1 MLPAQIASYE
11 RRQETENARSRDEH
25 DDDDRYE
32 AWREGS
38 AMVLPPDGR
47 RRNTAALERNYPAV
61 VLPHVAETELVG
73 PARLEP
79 ADPVAAHVAAN
90 VDPPEARR
98 RKTVSG
104 RRGAEVTWW
113 RVT

>member
-1 MLPAQIASYE
+1 MKDEDCAFADQDDTRASC
-11 RRQETENARSRDEH
+11 
-25 DDDDRYE
+25 
-32 AWREGS
+32 
-38 AMVLPPDGR
+38 
-47 RRNTAALERNYPAV
+47 
-61 VLPHVAETELVG
+61 PHVAETELVG

-79 ADPVAAHVAAN
+79 AHPVAAHVAAN